1 MRRALDGLY
10 AGALWL
16 AALCLVV
23 IAIMVG
29 VQVSGRVVDM
39 VVGLFGIR
47 PLGYVVLS
55 LAEICAYLLAAASF
69 LALAA
74 TLRSG
79 AHIRVTMVLAML
91 SEHTRRHVEIF
102 AFAFAAVASGYMSW
116 QLIQFAWVSF
126 RFNEVSSGV
135 VRVPLAYP
143 QTAVAVGAAILTIA
157 LIDEL
162 VTVIWRGHP
171 TFRGTE
177 DAITLGKEG

>member
-1 MRRALDGLY
+1 MRRVLDGLY

-29 VQVSGRVVDM
+29 VQISGRVVDI
-39 VVGLFGIR
+39 VVGIFGIS
-47 PLGYVVLS
+47 PFGYVVLS

-74 TLRSG
+74 TLKAG

-91 SEHTRRHVEIF
+91 GEHTRRYVEIF
-102 AFAFAAVASGYMSW
+102 AFAFAAAASSYMSW
-116 QLIQFAWVSF
+116 QLVHFAWVSF

-135 VRVPLAYP
+135 IRVPLAYP
-143 QTAVAVGAAILTIA
+143 QTAVAVGAVILTIA
-157 LIDEL
+157 LVDEL
-162 VTVIWRGHP
+162 VIVIRRGRP
-171 TFRGTE
+171 SFRNAE